1 MSEKRNTKVVTGLVR
16 FSFIKVFNPEI
27 DELTGEKKYS
37 IQLLIPKTDKKTV
50 SAIKKAIEE
59 AKESG
64 REKFWGKSLPKNLYI
79 TLRDGDDQTEE
90 DEEKYPERKGHYYLN
105 ASSKTAPGVLGK
117 DKLPMQDEEEL
128 YSGCYGYASINFYP
142 YDKKGNAGI
151 ACGLNNIMKKKDGD
165 PLGGRVSAEKD
176 FEDIEVDDDD
186 DDLFD

>member
-16 FSFIKVFNPEI
+16 FSFIKVFNLEI

-50 SAIKKAIEE
+50 SAIKKRS
-59 AKESG
+59 K
-64 REKFWGKSLPKNLYI
+64 KQKSLVVKSSGARAFQRTCTSPCGMVTIRQK
-79 TLRDGDDQTEE
+79 RMKK
-90 DEEKYPERKGHYYLN
+90 KYPERKGHYYLN

-142 YDKKGNAGI
+142 YDKREMQALLV
-151 ACGLNNIMKKKDGD
+151 A
-165 PLGGRVSAEKD
+165 
-176 FEDIEVDDDD
+176 
-186 DDLFD
+186 

>member
-50 SAIKKAIEE
+50 STIKKAIEE

-79 TLRDGDDQTEE
+79 RSGKGTIILTLPARL
-90 DEEKYPERKGHYYLN
+90 PL
-105 ASSKTAPGVLGK
+105 ASSERISYQCRTKKSYILAVMVMHQSTSILTIK
-117 DKLPMQDEEEL
+117 REMQAL
-128 YSGCYGYASINFYP
+128 LVA
-142 YDKKGNAGI
+142 
-151 ACGLNNIMKKKDGD
+151 
-165 PLGGRVSAEKD
+165 
-176 FEDIEVDDDD
+176 
-186 DDLFD
+186 